1 MTFQVHYRFRYQA
14 REFAIAAFPGNGL
27 FVPGAF
33 GLTPVWMS
41 TACYRGYQCTY
52 EVADA
57 MLLIRELQIQIGN
70 GTGVGSQ
77 FENGLPTPFPFPFP
91 FAGASS
97 PRAPLP
103 NGRGAVQT
111 TGHNPCNRSDPGVK
125 RLLRPAISRISS

>member
-57 MLLIRELQIQIGN
+57 MLMIRELQIQIGN
-70 GTGVGSQ
+70 GK
-77 FENGLPTPFPFPFP
+77 
-91 FAGASS
+91 
-97 PRAPLP
+97 
-103 NGRGAVQT
+103 GAVQT
-111 TGHNPCNRSDPGVK
+111 TGLNPCNRSDPGVK